1 MKKQPI
7 KHIRFT
13 ESQRQQVICDV
24 ASIMSEAADPLCPYQ
39 RDSYII
45 LKNIKELSEKMMTT
59 IKEKNLVKGA
69 RY

>member
-13 ESQRQQVICDV
+13 ESQREQVICDF

>member
-1 MKKQPI
+1 MRKKTI

-13 ESQRQQVICDV
+13 ESQRKQVICDV

-45 LKNIKELSEKMMTT
+45 LKNIQELSEKMMTT
-59 IKEKNLVKGA
+59 IKEKNLLKK
-69 RY
+69 